1 MYELTIDI
9 IVVYIY
15 GSYNWQVDTFVRLHD
30 KNSLSGPMFGITKML
45 LENKHI
51 LKQI

>member
-15 GSYNWQVDTFVRLHD
+15 GSYIWKVDTLVRLHV
-30 KNSLSGPMFGITKML
+30 
-45 LENKHI
+45 
-51 LKQI
+51 